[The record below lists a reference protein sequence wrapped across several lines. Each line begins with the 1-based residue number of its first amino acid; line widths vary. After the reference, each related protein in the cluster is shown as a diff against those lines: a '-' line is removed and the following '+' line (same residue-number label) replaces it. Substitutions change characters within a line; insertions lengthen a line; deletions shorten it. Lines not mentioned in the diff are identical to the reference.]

1 MPSETPAFVYGLH
14 TTVSKTPLT
23 SSTPKTNN
31 KQISSMALCGKRWQ
45 VSSLRHTHYKYSII
59 SQKNT
64 LGIDWKIK
72 RNSSCTP
79 AGWFIWHGVFPLC
92 YEVFSWSTRVH
103 QERRR
108 YTWHKNTFP
117 SEQRYPMF
125 LAVCWVKPCT
135 RTLWAPCMHKLN
147 AGASCLC
154 CVLESLLC
162 SVIHEWQWFRL
173 QILLWSK

>member
-1 MPSETPAFVYGLH
+1 MVCTQQFPRHHLPPPRL
-14 TTVSKTPLT
+14 
-23 SSTPKTNN
+23 
-31 KQISSMALCGKRWQ
+31 KQTISRYLQWHCVGSAGRYHLWD
-45 VSSLRHTHYKYSII
+45 THITSII

-135 RTLWAPCMHKLN
+135 RTLWAPCMHMLN

-154 CVLESLLC
+154 CVLKSLLC